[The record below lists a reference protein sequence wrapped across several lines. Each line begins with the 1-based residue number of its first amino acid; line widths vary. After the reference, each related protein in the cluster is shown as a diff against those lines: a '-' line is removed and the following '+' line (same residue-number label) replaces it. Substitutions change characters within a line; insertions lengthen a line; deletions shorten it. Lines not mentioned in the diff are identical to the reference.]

1 MARLARAGVRSR
13 GRGTQLAAAVL
24 AAMVAAGGYGSAWA
38 GEAVPLVVV
47 GPDGSDFA
55 VVVPAPEVE
64 ATARQFLNT
73 DAMSNFER
81 DALVARELDE
91 FFATPTPK
99 TRHPRC
105 REALRQYPIGAVRK
119 AFRDHLKRLW
129 FTELAAT
136 GAEPGEAGASAAP
149 LFHRWLERWCDMTP
163 RRNV

>member
-1 MARLARAGVRSR
+1 MARLARAAVRSR
-13 GRGTQLAAAVL
+13 GRRTLLAAGVL
-24 AAMVAAGGYGSAWA
+24 ATMVAAAGHGPAGA
-38 GEAVPLVVV
+38 GEEEALVVID
-47 GPDGSDFA
+47 PDGSGFA

-91 FFATPTPK
+91 FFAIPAPNM
-99 TRHPRC
+99 RHPRC
-105 REALRQYPIGAVRK
+105 REALEQYPIRAVRK

-136 GAEPGEAGASAAP
+136 GGEPGEAGESAAP
-149 LFHRWLERWCDMTP
+149 LFHRWLERWCDKTP

>member
-1 MARLARAGVRSR
+1 MARLARAGVRSH
-13 GRGTQLAAAVL
+13 GRRTPLAAGVL
-24 AAMVAAGGYGSAWA
+24 AAMVTARGDGPAWA
-38 GEAVPLVVV
+38 GEAAPLVVI
-47 GPDGSDFA
+47 GPDGAGFA

-81 DALVARELDE
+81 DALVARDLDE
-91 FFATPTPK
+91 FFAIPAPN

-105 REALRQYPIGAVRK
+105 RKALRHYPIRAVRK

-149 LFHRWLERWCDMTP
+149 LFHRWLERWCDSTP